1 LPLDTDQSAS
11 SHQPIFATVCLFVYL
26 SLVPLFWIPVCF
38 WVHVSFFLFDVCVFV
53 YSICLYLCPFVNVL
67 YFIVSFCCFYPYFCP
82 FNYFLC
88 FGFCL
93 YPFIYQF
100 VNLLINVGL
109 FIFCYL
115 YVFFLV
121 CLTVFVDFLFVSL
134 SLFVSLFVCSRH
146 NSGGECDIDRR
157 VIGSNPFC
165 ENWNW
170 FFFPKT
176 IIWSTGWENVDLKA
190 WQIFFFFFEIV
201 R

>member
-1 LPLDTDQSAS
+1 MESVKEIICLWTQTNRRLLINQ
-11 SHQPIFATVCLFVYL
+11 FLLLFVYL
-26 SLVPLFWIPVCF
+26 SICLSYLF
-38 WVHVSFFLFDVCVFV
+38 SEYLFVFEFMCLCVFV

-67 YFIVSFCCFYPYFCP
+67 YFIVSSCRFCPYLCP

-109 FIFCYL
+109 FIFRYL

-121 CLTVFVDFLFVSL
+121 CLTVCVDFLFVSL

-165 ENWNW
+165 ENWN
-170 FFFPKT
+170 
-176 IIWSTGWENVDLKA
+176 
-190 WQIFFFFFEIV
+190 
-201 R
+201 